1 MNRKTLIALLAA
13 ATATTL
19 AACGRKSDATAETSA
34 AAAGRP
40 VTVAARSAG
49 SGDADLREINSYR
62 LTMDDVRKW
71 SAIKKKADAM
81 KLEAKDTASNG
92 ADDDDSLDG
101 FEAKINAT
109 PKLKALI
116 ESEGMDTRDFAV
128 VTWTMIQAAFI
139 QMAVDQGASLDSLA
153 KDKDVNVENLKFLKA
168 HEQEIDALQK

>member
-1 MNRKTLIALLAA
+1 MNRYAIIPLLV
-13 ATATTL
+13 ATTTTL
-19 AACGRKSDATAETSA
+19 AACGKKSDATAETNA

-40 VTVAARSAG
+40 VSVAARSAG

-168 HEQEIDALQK
+168 HAQEIDALQK

>member
-1 MNRKTLIALLAA
+1 MNRNALIALLAA
-13 ATATTL
+13 ATTTL
-19 AACGRKSDATAETSA
+19 AACGRKSDATAESNA
-34 AAAGRP
+34 AAPSRP
-40 VTVAARSAG
+40 VSVAARSAG

-81 KLEAKDTASNG
+81 KIEAKDTASNG
-92 ADDDDSLDG
+92 ADDDDDSLDG

-109 PKLKALI
+109 PKLKALV
-116 ESEGMDTRDFAV
+116 ESEGMDPRDFAV

-168 HEQEIDALQK
+168 HQQEIDALQ

>member
-1 MNRKTLIALLAA
+1 MNRNALIALLAA
-13 ATATTL
+13 ATTTL
-19 AACGRKSDATAETSA
+19 AACGKKSDATAESNAPA
-34 AAAGRP
+34 ARP
-40 VTVAARSAG
+40 VSVAARSAG

-92 ADDDDSLDG
+92 ADDDDDSLDG

-109 PKLKALI
+109 PKLKALV
-116 ESEGMDTRDFAV
+116 ESEGMDPRDFAV

-168 HEQEIDALQK
+168 HAQEIDALQK

>member
-1 MNRKTLIALLAA
+1 MNRNALIALVAA
-13 ATATTL
+13 ATL
-19 AACGRKSDATAETSA
+19 AACGRKSDATAETNTA
-34 AAAGRP
+34 AARP
-40 VTVAARSAG
+40 FSVAARSAG

-81 KLEAKDTASNG
+81 KIEAKDTASNG
-92 ADDDDSLDG
+92 ADDDDDSLDG

-116 ESEGMDTRDFAV
+116 EGEGMDTRDFAV

-168 HEQEIDALQK
+168 HAQEIDALQK

>member
-1 MNRKTLIALLAA
+1 MNRNALIALLAA
-13 ATATTL
+13 ITTTL
-19 AACGRKSDATAETSA
+19 AACGRKSDATVETSA
-34 AAAGRP
+34 AAARP

-81 KLEAKDTASNG
+81 KIEAKDTASNG
-92 ADDDDSLDG
+92 ADDDDDSLDG

-116 ESEGMDTRDFAV
+116 ESEGMDPRDFAV

-153 KDKDVNVENLKFLKA
+153 KDKDINVENLKFLKA